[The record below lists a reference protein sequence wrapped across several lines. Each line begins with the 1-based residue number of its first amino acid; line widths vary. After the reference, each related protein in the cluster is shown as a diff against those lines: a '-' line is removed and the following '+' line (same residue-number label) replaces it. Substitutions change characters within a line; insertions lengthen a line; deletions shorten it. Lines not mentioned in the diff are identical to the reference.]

1 MRCPQCLQRVAT
13 KYQHRPDDVYL
24 CQEPGIEVVLGR
36 DKPEPPKPKD
46 K

>member
-13 KYQHRPDDVYL
+13 KYQHRVDGTYV
-24 CQEPGIEVVLGR
+24 CVEPGIDVVLGN
-36 DKPEPPKPKD
+36 DKPVPPKPKD